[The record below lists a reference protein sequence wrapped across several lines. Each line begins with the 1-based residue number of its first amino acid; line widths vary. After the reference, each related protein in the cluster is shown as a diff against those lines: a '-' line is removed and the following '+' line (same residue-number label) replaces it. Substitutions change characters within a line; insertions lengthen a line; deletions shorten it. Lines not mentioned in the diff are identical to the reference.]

1 MYKSIFPTFDE
12 IKKGYKVF
20 ANNYYKGEDND
31 DEHEHYYVKP
41 IDRHNFITFPLED
54 LGGTVMVTIDEY
66 LGLRANYYQFT
77 EDLKGIELYAPP
89 TNIEIADE
97 TFFKQN

>member
-1 MYKSIFPTFDE
+1 MSIDFLKLAEQNLLTF
-12 IKKGYKVF
+12 
-20 ANNYYKGEDND
+20 D

-77 EDLKGIELYAPP
+77 EDLKGIELYEPP
-89 TNIEIADE
+89 NDIEIADE
-97 TFFKQN
+97 TFLNKI

>member
-1 MYKSIFPTFDE
+1 MSIDFITLAEQNLLTF
-12 IKKGYKVF
+12 
-20 ANNYYKGEDND
+20 D
-31 DEHEHYYVKP
+31 DEHKHYYVKP

-77 EDLKGIELYAPP
+77 EDLKGIELYEPP
-89 TNIEIADE
+89 TDIEIADE
-97 TFFKQN
+97 TFLNKITI

>member
-1 MYKSIFPTFDE
+1 MAIDFLKLAEQNLLTF
-12 IKKGYKVF
+12 
-20 ANNYYKGEDND
+20 D

-66 LGLRANYYQFT
+66 LGLRTNYYQFT
-77 EDLKGIELYAPP
+77 EDLKGIELYVPP
-89 TNIEIADE
+89 TDTEIADE
-97 TFFKQN
+97 TFFE